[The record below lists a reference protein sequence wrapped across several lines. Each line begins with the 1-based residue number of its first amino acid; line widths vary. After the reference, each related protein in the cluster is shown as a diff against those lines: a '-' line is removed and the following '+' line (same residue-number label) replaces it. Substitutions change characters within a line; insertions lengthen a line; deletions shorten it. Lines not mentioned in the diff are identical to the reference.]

1 MATRAL
7 AATRAHVT
15 NRFNMTIQS
24 LIVRWRGLRPWQ
36 QWGIGLAVVAT
47 VGLAALVLPGEG
59 SGGVGDEATLALRLL
74 VSFGIVIGLIYLS
87 LYALKRFTTLSTR
100 KGRILRN
107 VESLRLAPRQAVHL
121 IQVGDRTFLIG
132 ATDGGLQ
139 TLAEV
144 ELEPSAEPA
153 QSVLPVP
160 VSAQDLFARL
170 LGTEPTNHEVT
181 R

>member
-1 MATRAL
+1 M
-7 AATRAHVT
+7 
-15 NRFNMTIQS
+15 
-24 LIVRWRGLRPWQ
+24 
-36 QWGIGLAVVAT
+36 
-47 VGLAALVLPGEG
+47 LPGSEAG
-59 SGGVGDEATLALRLL
+59 AGVGDEATLALRLL

-87 LYALKRFTTLSTR
+87 LYALRRFTNLSS
-100 KGRILRN
+100 GRSGRVLRT

-144 ELEPSAEPA
+144 ELEQTGGAQPATPSSPTV
-153 QSVLPVP
+153 SVET
-160 VSAQDLFARL
+160 LFARL
-170 LGTEPTNHEVT
+170 LGGEAS

>member
-1 MATRAL
+1 
-7 AATRAHVT
+7 
-15 NRFNMTIQS
+15 MTIQA
-24 LIVRWRGLRPWQ
+24 LMIRWRALRPWQ
-36 QWGIGLAVVAT
+36 QWGIGLAAVPA
-47 VGLAALVLPGEG
+47 VGLAALTLPGSEAG
-59 SGGVGDEATLALRLL
+59 AGVGDEATLALRLL

-87 LYALKRFTTLSTR
+87 LYALRRFTNLSS
-100 KGRILRN
+100 GRAGRVLRT

-144 ELEPSAEPA
+144 ELDHTGAA
-153 QSVLPVP
+153 QTTPPPTQP
-160 VSAQDLFARL
+160 VSAETLFARL
-170 LGTEPTNHEVT
+170 LGGEVN

>member
-1 MATRAL
+1 M
-7 AATRAHVT
+7 
-15 NRFNMTIQS
+15 NNMTIQS

-47 VGLAALVLPGEG
+47 VGLAALVLPGDDA
-59 SGGVGDEATLALRLL
+59 GGVGDEATLALRLL

-87 LYALKRFTTLSTR
+87 LYALKRFTSFSAR

-144 ELEPSAEPA
+144 ELEPVAEPVA
-153 QSVLPVP
+153 NRLPTP
-160 VSAQDLFARL
+160 VSAQELFARL
-170 LGTEPTNHEVT
+170 LGNETAGHEVT
-181 R
+181 P